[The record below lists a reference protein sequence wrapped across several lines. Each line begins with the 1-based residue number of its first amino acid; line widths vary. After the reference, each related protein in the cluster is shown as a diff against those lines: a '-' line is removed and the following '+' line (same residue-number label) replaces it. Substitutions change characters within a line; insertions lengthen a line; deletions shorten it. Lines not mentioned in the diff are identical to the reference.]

1 MRKRRCMEIRAK
13 TRARARCKTCPF
25 ICNVEKM
32 SDPSDPS
39 RSLII
44 LPAPQLMSSTAL
56 LALFVK
62 SYRSAKQRRL
72 GDRFREHLRDVEKG
86 GKNASQSVARHII
99 SPIIL
104 SNIWQSAASPYI
116 KVALKA
122 VKL

>member
-44 LPAPQLMSSTAL
+44 SPVPQPMSSTAQ
-56 LALFVK
+56 LALFAK
-62 SYRSAKQRRL
+62 RYTSAKQ
-72 GDRFREHLRDVEKG
+72 GDD
-86 GKNASQSVARHII
+86 
-99 SPIIL
+99 
-104 SNIWQSAASPYI
+104 
-116 KVALKA
+116 
-122 VKL
+122 